1 MNAARM
7 TWIGFVLFALGIVA
21 LCVVVP
27 SQPDRGGGVVAAITA
42 VTALS
47 FVYAMYLCL
56 AVIRYGDRRLV
67 KRGVKGSA
75 VVRSA
80 HATSVSMAAGEYEG
94 IGAPTVWKYGLD
106 VTAPDQQPYSTNLY
120 VCAYLQEGQT
130 LPVFVS
136 RLNPKRVAVD
146 LKQLA
151 QEAAAAP
158 PDLRV
163 PQRVAASAP
172 VREPDVTDELGQL
185 AALHDR
191 GALSDAEFHAA
202 KSRLLEPPS
211 A

>member
-1 MNAARM
+1 M
-7 TWIGFVLFALGIVA
+7 TWIGFGLFAVGIVG
-21 LCVVVP
+21 LCVYVP
-27 SQPDRGGGVVAAITA
+27 ANPGVGVEAALAA
-42 VTALS
+42 VTVVS

-106 VTAPDQQPYSTNLY
+106 VTAPDRAPYSTNLY
-120 VCAYLQEGQT
+120 VCAYLREGQT

-151 QEAAAAP
+151 REAAAAP

-163 PQRVAASAP
+163 PQRVAVSARAP
-172 VREPDVTDELGQL
+172 EPDMTDKLAELAG
-185 AALHDR
+185 LHDR
-191 GALSDAEFHAA
+191 GALSDAEFHEA
-202 KSRLLEPPS
+202 KSRLLQQDY
-211 A
+211 